1 MKTTKQKEAI
11 LAAVCTMRTHPT
23 ADEIYDKLRKDF
35 PRISLGTVYRN
46 LNTFAEKGTIKKV
59 SLPGSG
65 DRFDY
70 RIDKHEHLVCTKC
83 KKVFDVD
90 ALVDINLADHSFH
103 IHEYS
108 LVLYGICGN
117 CNTKGETEKGKE

>member
-11 LAAVCTMRTHPT
+11 LAAVCTIRTHPT

-46 LNTFAEKGTIKKV
+46 LNTFAEKGDIRKV
-59 SLPGSG
+59 SIPGSG

-70 RIDKHEHLVCTKC
+70 RIDKHEHLVCEKC
-83 KKVFDVD
+83 GNVFDVD
-90 ALVDINLADHSFH
+90 AQVDIKLLDTKASY
-103 IHEYS
+103 HEYS
-108 LVLYGICGN
+108 LVLYGICNG
-117 CNTKGETEKGKE
+117 CFSKEAES

>member
-23 ADEIYDKLRKDF
+23 ADEIYDKLRKEF

-46 LNTFAEKGTIKKV
+46 LNTFAANGDIRKV
-59 SLPGSG
+59 SIPGTG

-70 RIDKHEHLVCTKC
+70 RIDQHAHLVCEKC
-83 KKVFDVD
+83 EGIFDVD
-90 ALVDINLADHSFH
+90 VDVKIKLLDENIIAN
-103 IHEYS
+103 EYS
-108 LVLYGICGN
+108 LILYGVCQQCLPGN
-117 CNTKGETEKGKE
+117 I